1 MKKFY
6 ALLMTCLLLVFL
18 SVPQIVDAGVGHS
31 RSGGSSRSSSRSSSH
46 SSGGGSRS
54 GGSSYHYYRSGY
66 GSSSDSSAS
75 SPYLGF
81 MFILVGGIILVVIVK
96 SLQNKSG
103 DSSSTYTS
111 NDYQT
116 LHRRV
121 EHNTLAIS
129 RVKYGDPNFDAEAFT
144 SWVKEVYLKLQVA
157 WTEKNWNSVRALEST
172 SLYSQ
177 HSTQLEDHIRAK
189 TTNVLEKVCIENVRI
204 KKFIENPDGND
215 TLVVILSSTLRDYV
229 IDDETRRVLEGDPK
243 KDLFTVYQL
252 NFIRQH
258 GSQTQAVNPD
268 EVVSDHCPNCGAPLK
283 ISAVSECDYCGAN
296 LSRSPNQ
303 WVLDTY
309 DVVDEDELYN

>member
-31 RSGGSSRSSSRSSSH
+31 RSGGSSRSSSRSS
-46 SSGGGSRS
+46 GGGSRS

-66 GSSSDSSAS
+66 GSSSDSSAN

-96 SLQNKSG
+96 SLQSKSG

-111 NDYQT
+111 NDSQT

-129 RVKYGDPNFDAEAFT
+129 RVKYGDPNFDAVAFT

-177 HSTQLEDHIRAK
+177 HSTQLEDHIRSK

-204 KKFIENPDGND
+204 KEFIENPDGND

-258 GSQTQAVNPD
+258 GSQTQAVNSD
-268 EVVSDHCPNCGAPLK
+268 QVVSDHCPNCGAPLK
-283 ISAVSECDYCGAN
+283 ISAVSECDCCGAN

>member
-1 MKKFY
+1 MVIF
-6 ALLMTCLLLVFL
+6 
-18 SVPQIVDAGVGHS
+18 VG
-31 RSGGSSRSSSRSSSH
+31 
-46 SSGGGSRS
+46 
-54 GGSSYHYYRSGY
+54 
-66 GSSSDSSAS
+66 A
-75 SPYLGF
+75 
-81 MFILVGGIILVVIVK
+81 IILVVIVE
-96 SLQNKSG
+96 SLKNKANN
-103 DSSSTYTS
+103 SSTSHS
-111 NDYQT
+111 NTNYQPI
-116 LHRRV
+116 HRRI

-129 RVKYGDPNFDAEAFT
+129 RVKYGDPNFDANAFI

-177 HSTQLEDHIRAK
+177 HSAQLEDHIRAK

-204 KKFIENPDGND
+204 KEFIENPDGND

-229 IDDETRRVLEGDPK
+229 IDDETRRVIEGDPK

-258 GSQTQAVNPD
+258 GSQTQAVNQD
-268 EVVSDHCPNCGAPLK
+268 QVVSDHCPNCGAPLK

-296 LSRSPNQ
+296 LSRSPNH

>member
-1 MKKFY
+1 
-6 ALLMTCLLLVFL
+6 
-18 SVPQIVDAGVGHS
+18 
-31 RSGGSSRSSSRSSSH
+31 
-46 SSGGGSRS
+46 
-54 GGSSYHYYRSGY
+54 
-66 GSSSDSSAS
+66 
-75 SPYLGF
+75 

-129 RVKYGDPNFDAEAFT
+129 RVKYGDPNFDTEAFT

-204 KKFIENPDGND
+204 KEFIENPDGND

-229 IDDETRRVLEGDPK
+229 IDDETRHVLEGDPK

-268 EVVSDHCPNCGAPLK
+268 QVVSDHCPNCGAPLK